1 MIQPASFFS
10 SIAPVKTFNEA
21 ASLGV
26 ARPNLKAGSSAI
38 ERIEQPAPRRLAEHD
53 NRDPQ
58 SPELSTHALDFI
70 DTILTDGQFLPLTDA
85 EQQPFEEQAGSH
97 SGNDNNHSLS
107 DPPTRRSTDI
117 SAVRAA
123 AEAWQQAAPNRLDS
137 TGFPPGITTYL
148 TVQTG
153 GTPALGLSLFA

>member
-21 ASLGV
+21 APSGL
-26 ARPNLKAGSSAI
+26 ARPALKAASPV
-38 ERIEQPAPRRLAEHD
+38 ERIERPAPSRITEHD

-58 SPELSTHALDFI
+58 SPEPSPQARDFI
-70 DTILTDGQFLPLTDA
+70 DTILTDGQFLPLTGS
-85 EQQPFEEQAGSH
+85 EPPPFKQQAGSH
-97 SGNDNNHSLS
+97 SGSNQNHSLS
-107 DPPTRRSTDI
+107 DPKSRRSTDI

-123 AEAWQQAAPNRLDS
+123 AEAWQQAAPNSLDS
-137 TGFPPGITTYL
+137 IGLPPGITTYL